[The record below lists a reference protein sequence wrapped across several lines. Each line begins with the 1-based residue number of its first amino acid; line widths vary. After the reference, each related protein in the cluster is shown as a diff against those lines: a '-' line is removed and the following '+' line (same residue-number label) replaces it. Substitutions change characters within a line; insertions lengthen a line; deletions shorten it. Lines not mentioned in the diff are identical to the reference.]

1 MDFMG
6 FNGKQQ
12 SHSVI
17 QFELVR
23 TPDALDTY
31 AYPCDTVIP
40 TNGSFANFS
49 NVGNC
54 SCATC
59 DLSCPAPP
67 VDASIGFFDGFD
79 GVLVAIVY
87 GILVVFSI
95 VYTIIKQ
102 KFLNKEDS
110 VPEEDH
116 NEEYNP
122 NDSNAIGGG
131 TPHNRGGP
139 KINNSEI
146 SSANNSQLMPTLS
159 NARLLE
165 GHNNQQ

>member
-23 TPDALDTY
+23 TPDALDTF
-31 AYPCDTVIP
+31 AYPCNTPIP
-40 TNGSFANFS
+40 QNGSFANFS
-49 NVGNC
+49 GVGNC

-79 GVLVAIVY
+79 WVLVAIVY
-87 GILVVFSI
+87 GVLVVFSI
-95 VYTIIKQ
+95 VYTIIKE
-102 KFLNKEDS
+102 KFLNKDDS
-110 VPEEDH
+110 LLEEEFGAE
-116 NEEYNP
+116 NNP
-122 NDSNAIGGG
+122 NVDDSNV
-131 TPHNRGGP
+131 
-139 KINNSEI
+139 
-146 SSANNSQLMPTLS
+146 
-159 NARLLE
+159 
-165 GHNNQQ
+165 

>member
-31 AYPCDTVIP
+31 AYPCNTLTP
-40 TNGSFANFS
+40 SNGSFANFT

-87 GILVVFSI
+87 GILIVFSI
-95 VYTIIKQ
+95 AYTVIKQ
-102 KFLNKEDS
+102 NFLNKDDS
-110 VPEEDH
+110 LLEEDFGG
-116 NEEYNP
+116 EDNP
-122 NDSNAIGGG
+122 NDSNAMVGSNN
-131 TPHNRGGP
+131 PRVRGGP
-139 KINNSEI
+139 KINNSEV
-146 SSANNSQLMPTLS
+146 SSANNSQLIPPLS

-165 GHNNQQ
+165 GQNN

>member
-31 AYPCDTVIP
+31 AYPCNTLVP
-40 TNGSFANFS
+40 QNGSFANFT

-54 SCATC
+54 SCAAC
-59 DLSCPAPP
+59 DLACPAPP

-79 GVLVAIVY
+79 WILVAIVY
-87 GILVVFSI
+87 GILVAFSI
-95 VYTIIKQ
+95 VYTIIKK
-102 KFLNKEDS
+102 KFFNKDDS
-110 VPEEDH
+110 QAAEEDFGFE
-116 NEEYNP
+116 NN
-122 NDSNAIGGG
+122 NVDDSNA
-131 TPHNRGGP
+131 
-139 KINNSEI
+139 
-146 SSANNSQLMPTLS
+146 
-159 NARLLE
+159 
-165 GHNNQQ
+165 